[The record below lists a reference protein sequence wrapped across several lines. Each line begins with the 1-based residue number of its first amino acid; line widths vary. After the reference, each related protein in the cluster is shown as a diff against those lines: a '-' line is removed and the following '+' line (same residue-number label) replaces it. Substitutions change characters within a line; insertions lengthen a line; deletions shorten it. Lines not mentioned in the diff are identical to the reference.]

1 MSQGSSSTGA
11 SACRQQCQR
20 NDSCLCQGDKPAVPT
35 GISVPAFSTFMPQ
48 RFKTSCSRAQR
59 KGWRLPHGTCHRE
72 AQRIPRDKHTVLR
85 TLPRRVVCF
94 GRAGAL
100 LLQTAAVHTYTAPGA
115 PDTEESH
122 IFSGTLQKGTI
133 QQHVLGHL
141 PTQPKSCPASL
152 CSSAPHPP
160 APPHA
165 TGSTQ
170 DHFTS
175 AERTS
180 PPLQIPHSLSL
191 GAQFQAAI
199 KQLSTE
205 VNQNYTHF
213 HQPQIWPNF
222 AKNT

>member
-100 LLQTAAVHTYTAPGA
+100 LLQRAAVHTYTAPGA

-122 IFSGTLQKGTI
+122 IFLARFRTGLSNSTCLDTSP
-133 QQHVLGHL
+133 HNRNPAL
-141 PTQPKSCPASL
+141 PHCAAQPL
-152 CSSAPHPP
+152 ILLLHHTPP
-160 APPHA
+160 AA
-165 TGSTQ
+165 R
-170 DHFTS
+170 
-175 AERTS
+175 RTIS
-180 PPLQIPHSLSL
+180 PLQRGLLLPSRSPTASAWEPSSKLL
-191 GAQFQAAI
+191 
-199 KQLSTE
+199 
-205 VNQNYTHF
+205 
-213 HQPQIWPNF
+213 
-222 AKNT
+222 